1 MTTTE
6 SVPAPVPTRH
16 RLVYAFAPPALIFG
30 FLADVL
36 GLWTLPGLFLGLVW
50 GWVSARPRR
59 RTGRRIAIYS
69 TVGSVVLVLATTFV
83 IGFLFA
89 AYG

>member
-1 MTTTE
+1 MT
-6 SVPAPVPTRH
+6 SVASAPTPRQRFVYGLVPP
-16 RLVYAFAPPALIFG
+16 VLIFG
-30 FLADVL
+30 FLADVF

-50 GWVSARPRR
+50 GWVSARPPR

-69 TVGSVVLVLATTFV
+69 TVGSVVLLLGTAFV
-83 IGFLFA
+83 ISLLFA